1 MRERERAAAE
11 GGEGKKIRKSRIG
24 YAPTKDDDL
33 DDDEGDNTP
42 VESDNEMM
50 VGNGG
55 GGGGADGNGGR
66 RKKTARELMW
76 ENGGPGVWAPDYREQ
91 YDLLDPEWR
100 FDAIPQILD
109 GKNIADYFD
118 PDIEE
123 KLRML
128 EEEEDRLQ
136 QREQ

>member
-1 MRERERAAAE
+1 
-11 GGEGKKIRKSRIG
+11 
-24 YAPTKDDDL
+24 
-33 DDDEGDNTP
+33 
-42 VESDNEMM
+42 
-50 VGNGG
+50 
-55 GGGGADGNGGR
+55 
-66 RKKTARELMW
+66 MW

-136 QREQ
+136 EGYSVLFVVHLASPHPLGWVLMQPDGSHGK

>member
-55 GGGGADGNGGR
+55 GGGAADGNGGR
-66 RKKTARELMW
+66 RKKTAREPMW
-76 ENGGPGVWAPDYREQ
+76 ENGGPGYGPRITVSSTTSS
-91 YDLLDPEWR
+91 
-100 FDAIPQILD
+100 IPS
-109 GKNIADYFD
+109 GNSTPY
-118 PDIEE
+118 P
-123 KLRML
+123 R
-128 EEEEDRLQ
+128 
-136 QREQ
+136 

>member
-1 MRERERAAAE
+1 
-11 GGEGKKIRKSRIG
+11 
-24 YAPTKDDDL
+24 
-33 DDDEGDNTP
+33 
-42 VESDNEMM
+42 
-50 VGNGG
+50 
-55 GGGGADGNGGR
+55 
-66 RKKTARELMW
+66 MW

-128 EEEEDRLQ
+128 EDVIGHGILAGRSLANC
-136 QREQ
+136 RGSLN